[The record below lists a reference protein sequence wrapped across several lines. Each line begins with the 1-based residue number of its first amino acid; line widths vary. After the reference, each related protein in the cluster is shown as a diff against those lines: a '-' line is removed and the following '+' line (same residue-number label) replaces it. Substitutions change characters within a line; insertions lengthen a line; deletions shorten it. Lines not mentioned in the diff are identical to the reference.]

1 MIINENNFLLIAAKY
16 YDNPSCNSIE
26 EFENDLKT
34 FQYIKKLFK
43 KYKNGDD
50 LNERLILNHIIVIF
64 NLFGDLAPHLLFFKL
79 QKYHDCLKPF
89 LVFIDRMPEKI
100 HYEDKIIHDSE
111 IKMDMIV
118 ANTLRSLK

>member
-1 MIINENNFLLIAAKY
+1 MTLDENNFLLIAAKY

-34 FQYIKKLFK
+34 FQYLKKLFR

-64 NLFGDLAPHLLFFKL
+64 NLFGKLAPHLLFFKL

-89 LVFIDRMPEKI
+89 LLFLDWMPEKI
-100 HYEDKIIHDSE
+100 YYENKVIFDSE
-111 IKMDMIV
+111 IKTDMIIV
-118 ANTLRSLK
+118 NALRNLK